1 MRPVRRRSSASSTI
15 PAQPL
20 VESLAEILGR
30 TPASQLVEATTA
42 ATERLRVENAALIN
56 AIASRTAET
65 ITAVQA
71 AKAGLTDDVSNLID
85 RLSASNAKLGEL
97 IDMATKNLGD
107 IDGRLLDT
115 TTTFAENA
123 TKAAE
128 LFQTSTRL
136 IDGNLGKLS
145 QLSNSTL
152 TDIAAIAKT
161 LRRPWQHAEFGV

>member
-1 MRPVRRRSSASSTI
+1 
-15 PAQPL
+15 
-20 VESLAEILGR
+20 
-30 TPASQLVEATTA
+30 
-42 ATERLRVENAALIN
+42 
-56 AIASRTAET
+56 
-65 ITAVQA
+65 
-71 AKAGLTDDVSNLID
+71 
-85 RLSASNAKLGEL
+85 
-97 IDMATKNLGD
+97 MATKNLGD

-152 TDIAAIAKT
+152 TDIAAIAKRFEDHGSMSNSASELIGRFADESCFD
-161 LRRPWQHAEFGV
+161 LR